1 MRATRRFTVR
11 PRLPEPLAPLGR
23 LVMNLRWTWRPE
35 VISLF
40 ERVDPELWA
49 RCEGDPVR
57 LLGSVGV
64 VRLDELARDAGFVS
78 ALERA
83 VEDLERELRSD
94 RWYQELAGAKPSAIG
109 YFSME
114 YGLSAVLPQY
124 SGGLGILAGD
134 HLKAASNLGVPVV
147 GVGLLYRRGYFRQA
161 LSEDGWQVER
171 YPAMDPAGLP
181 ISRVA
186 AEDGEPLVVRVAL
199 PGERTLHAAVWTVEV
214 GRVPLLL
221 LDSDLEENDDDLRS
235 VTDRLYGG
243 GSEHR
248 LRQEMLLGIGG
259 VRAAEAYAALSG
271 QDPPEVFHCN
281 EGHAGFLWMA
291 RAGSLVAPPP
301 EGEGLDFDEALCVVR
316 AGTVFTTHT
325 PVDAGIDR
333 FPVSLVESHLR
344 PEAERLGLPL
354 ERILA
359 LGAEAD
365 PSVFNMAHMGL
376 RVAQRSNGVSRLHGR
391 VSREMF
397 RGLWPGFE
405 PDDVPIGSVTNGV
418 HGPTWTAPEVLALSP
433 DSGDEELW
441 AVRTGLRRR
450 LVAEVRRRL
459 EASWRTRGAV
469 PASLGWI
476 AEAFDPEILTIGFA
490 RRVPAY
496 KRLTLMLRDPER
508 LERLLLDPDRPLQIV
523 VAGKAHPAD
532 EAGKALV
539 QQMVRFA
546 DRSEVRHRI
555 AFLPDYDMAMA
566 KALYAGCDVWLNNPL
581 RPLEA
586 CGTSGMKSA
595 LNGGLNLSVRDG
607 WWDELA
613 DGRNGWVVPSADVAD
628 AELRDDLEAA
638 ALYDLLEG
646 PVRSRFYERGR
657 DGVPHHWVSM
667 IRHTLSTLG
676 PRLQATR
683 MVEEYVTGY
692 YVPAARSLRELC
704 ADGCSGARELAAWSR
719 KARDAWSSVRV
730 AHVQSSTGDQVPL
743 LGGEVAIRAV
753 VDLDGLDESE
763 VDVEVVYGPVDDLDE
778 VDAHG
783 VVHLELR
790 EDGEGAE
797 RAYEGVVPLTTPGS
811 FGYAVRVLPRHRLF
825 ASPAELGL
833 VARADPDGPDPDD
846 NGTPRG

>member
-1 MRATRRFTVR
+1 MRAIRRFTVR

-23 LVMNLRWTWRPE
+23 LVLNLRWTWHAE
-35 VISLF
+35 VIALF
-40 ERVDPELWA
+40 EQVDPELWA

-64 VRLDELARDAGFVS
+64 DRLAELAGDEGFVE
-78 ALERA
+78 ALGRA
-83 VEDLERELRSD
+83 AEDLDRELRSD
-94 RWYQELAGAKPSAIG
+94 RWYQGLPGVKPSTIG

-114 YGLSAVLPQY
+114 YGLSEILPQY

-134 HLKAASNLGVPVV
+134 HLKAASNLGVPVL
-147 GVGLLYRRGYFRQA
+147 GVGLLYRSGYFRQA
-161 LSEDGWQVER
+161 LSADGWQVER

-186 AEDGEPLVVRVAL
+186 GHDGVPLVVQVAL
-199 PGERTLHAAVWTVEV
+199 PGERTLSAAVWKVEV
-214 GRVPLLL
+214 GRIPLLL
-221 LDSDLEENDDDLRS
+221 LDADLEENDDDLRA

-259 VRAAEAYAALSG
+259 VRATRAYAALSG
-271 QDPPEVFHCN
+271 QAEPEVLHCN

-291 RAGSLVAPPP
+291 RAGALVAPPP
-301 EGEGLDFDEALCVVR
+301 EGPGLGFDEALCVVR

-333 FPVSLVESHLR
+333 FPAPLVESHLR

-376 RVAQRSNGVSRLHGR
+376 RAAQRSNGVSRLHGR

-397 RGLWPGFE
+397 RALWPGFE

-418 HGPTWTAPEVLALSP
+418 HGPTWTAREVRALRP
-433 DSGDEELW
+433 DGGDEELW
-441 AVRTGLRRR
+441 AVRTSLRRH

-459 EASWRTRGAV
+459 DASWRMRGAL
-469 PASLGWI
+469 PSSLGWT

-508 LERLLLDPDRPLQIV
+508 IERLLCDPDRPLQIV

-539 QQMVRFA
+539 QQMVQFA
-546 DRSEVRHRI
+546 DRAEVRHRI

-613 DGRNGWVVPSADVAD
+613 DGRNGWAVPSADVD
-628 AELRDDLEAA
+628 DVDLRDDLEAA

-646 PVRSRFYERGR
+646 PVRGRFYERGR

-676 PRLQATR
+676 PKVQAAR
-683 MVEEYVTGY
+683 MVENYVTDY
-692 YVPAARSLRELC
+692 YAPAARSLRELC
-704 ADGCSGARELAAWSR
+704 ADGYAGARELAAWSR
-719 KARDAWSSVRV
+719 RARDAWPSVRV
-730 AHVQSSTGDQVPL
+730 AHVRSSTGDEGPS
-743 LGGEVAIRAV
+743 LGGDVAIRTV

-778 VDAHG
+778 VQAHG

-790 EDGEGAE
+790 KDGEGAE
-797 RAYEGVVPLTTPGS
+797 RTYEGVVPLATPGA
-811 FGYAVRVLPRHRLF
+811 FGYAVRVLPRHRLL
-825 ASPAELGL
+825 ASLTELGL
-833 VARADPDGPDPDD
+833 VAQADPAELEVDGDD
-846 NGTPRG
+846 VLFR